1 MYLDHYHLKLMPFE
15 IGPDPKFLWLG
26 PKHKEAY
33 AALVYGILESK
44 GFIVIIGDPGTGKST
59 LLNAT
64 AANFG
69 SNIRFAK
76 ITDPAMDEMDF
87 FNFAANAFEMGK
99 TFRNKAEFLSKFED
113 FVKEAGAQSKKVI
126 LVIDEAQRL
135 TADMLEQIRVFS
147 NVETPGQKVVSCIFA
162 GQTEFLDMVKKN
174 RALAQRVFFSHI
186 IQPLTQS
193 ETADYITH
201 RLKVAGT
208 EKPIFTSDAM
218 QEVFRLTDGIPRLI
232 NILCDQAMLSGYAL
246 DRTTIGPE
254 LIRESTENTLIP
266 LRDNKEAAAE
276 TQRQGPSNQ
285 LVSNEPV
292 AENTMGLTRNA
303 SAISELKIPRRKKA
317 YWALIVLTI
326 ILGTAI
332 FLYLSDGFRGVSTSS
347 KPDPKILPQK
357 DDQTAKPKPATAEIH
372 RLQSRILE
380 LAGKKDDAEK
390 RLGEL
395 QLRFGTLEKG
405 NQQLKA
411 SIAEL
416 QNKLGSARPVQ
427 DQLKGEVETLKKEN
441 TRLQAQLVQIN
452 NQKGE
457 IETQLNEVDK
467 KNADLSIHTKELKS
481 LRDRAVQLETAVA
494 EREKTMSRLKQKI
507 DELEKSLTME
517 RATKDKMGAELISRQ
532 SAIADLEKR
541 NETSRSTQLKLE
553 SDIQK
558 TASENAQ
565 LQSQLQELK
574 AKKTVL
580 PSPPPPDRASL
591 SGTPSPVSSDEVGTT
606 ADDPA
611 GVIDFI
617 LKKKSQ

>member
-1 MYLDHYHLKLMPFE
+1 MYLNHYHLKLMPFE

-26 PKHKEAY
+26 SKHKEAFS
-33 AALVYGILESK
+33 ALRYGILESK
-44 GFIVIIGDPGTGKST
+44 GFIVIVGDPGTGKST

-87 FNFAANAFEMGK
+87 FNFAANAFEMDRN
-99 TFRNKAEFLSKFED
+99 FRSKAEFLIKFED

-135 TADMLEQIRVFS
+135 TAEMLEQIRVFS

-162 GQTEFLDMVKKN
+162 GQTEFLDMVKQN

-208 EKPIFTSDAM
+208 EEPIFTPDAL
-218 QEVFRLTDGIPRLI
+218 QEVFRLTGGIPRLI
-232 NILCDQAMLSGYAL
+232 NILCDQAMVSSYAL
-246 DRTTIGPE
+246 DKTTIGPE

-266 LRDNKEAAAE
+266 LRNNNEAAVE
-276 TQRQGPSNQ
+276 TQRQGSSNQ
-285 LVSNEPV
+285 SVSNEPP
-292 AENTMGLTRNA
+292 AEMMGLTRNA
-303 SAISELKIPRRKKA
+303 PAITELKTPSRKKA
-317 YWALIVLTI
+317 LWALIVLITL
-326 ILGTAI
+326 LGTAI
-332 FLYLSDGFRGVSTSS
+332 FFYLSDGFRGVSTSS
-347 KPDPKILPQK
+347 KTDAKILPQK
-357 DDQTAKPKPATAEIH
+357 DLQSATLKPATAEID
-372 RLQSRILE
+372 RLRSRILE

-395 QLRFGTLEKG
+395 QLRFSTLEKG
-405 NQQLKA
+405 NQELKV

-416 QNKLGSARPVQ
+416 QNKLGSDRPVQ
-427 DQLKGEVETLKKEN
+427 EQLKGEVETLKKEN
-441 TRLQAQLVQIN
+441 TRLQAQLVQIT

-457 IETQLNEVDK
+457 IEAQLNEIDK

-481 LRDRAVQLETAVA
+481 TKDRAVQLETAVA
-494 EREKTMSRLKQKI
+494 EREKTMGLLEQKI
-507 DELEKSLTME
+507 GELEKSLTME
-517 RATKDKMGAELISRQ
+517 RATKDKMDAELISRQ

-553 SDIQK
+553 TDIQK
-558 TASENAQ
+558 SVSENAQ

-574 AKKTVL
+574 TKKTVL
-580 PSPPPPDRASL
+580 PSTPPPDRISV
-591 SGTPSPVSSDEVGTT
+591 SGSPSPVTSDEVGT
-606 ADDPA
+606 APDPA

>member
-1 MYLDHYHLKLMPFE
+1 MYLNHYHLKLMPFE

-26 PKHKEAY
+26 SKHKEAY
-33 AALVYGILESK
+33 AALRYGILESK

-87 FNFAANAFEMGK
+87 FNFAADAFEMGR
-99 TFRNKAEFLSKFED
+99 TFRSKAEFLIKFED

-162 GQTEFLDMVKKN
+162 GQTEFLDMVKQN

-208 EKPIFTSDAM
+208 EEPIFTSNAM
-218 QEVFRLTDGIPRLI
+218 QEVFRLTGGIPRLI

-246 DRTTIGPE
+246 DRTKIGPE

-266 LRDNKEAAAE
+266 LRNNKEAAVE
-276 TQRQGPSNQ
+276 TQRQEPSSQ
-285 LVSNEPV
+285 SVSNEPA
-292 AENTMGLTRNA
+292 AENSMELSRNA
-303 SAISELKIPRRKKA
+303 PVITELQTPGRKKA
-317 YWALIVLTI
+317 YLAPIVLTTI
-326 ILGTAI
+326 IGAAI
-332 FLYLSDGFRGVSTSS
+332 VFYLNDGFRAISTSS
-347 KPDPKILPQK
+347 KAGPQVLPSKGVQS
-357 DDQTAKPKPATAEIH
+357 ASLRPASGEID
-372 RLQSRILE
+372 RLQSQILE
-380 LAGKKDDAEK
+380 LTGKKNVAEK
-390 RLGEL
+390 SLGEL
-395 QLRFGTLEKG
+395 QSRFGTLEKD
-405 NQQLKA
+405 NQELNA
-411 SIAEL
+411 AIAEL
-416 QNKLGSARPVQ
+416 RKNQGNARPVQ

-441 TRLQAQLVQIN
+441 TWLQAQLEQIK

-457 IETQLNEVDK
+457 IEAQLNEADK
-467 KNADLSIHTKELKS
+467 KNADLSIHTKELKN
-481 LRDRAVQLETAVA
+481 LKNRAGQLEAAVV
-494 EREKTMSRLKQKI
+494 EREKTMSRLEQKI
-507 DELEKSLTME
+507 GELEKTLTME
-517 RATKDKMGAELISRQ
+517 RAAKDKMAAELISKQ

-541 NETSRSTQLKLE
+541 YETSKSTQLKM
-553 SDIQK
+553 DAHIQK
-558 TASENAQ
+558 REKENAQ
-565 LQSQLQELK
+565 LHSQLKELS
-574 AKKTVL
+574 AQKTVL
-580 PSPPPPDRASL
+580 PPTPPQDRTSV
-591 SGTPSPVSSDEVGTT
+591 SGDTPPVSSDAAGTVP
-606 ADDPA
+606 DPA
-611 GVIDFI
+611 GVIDFVF
-617 LKKKSQ
+617 KKKSQ